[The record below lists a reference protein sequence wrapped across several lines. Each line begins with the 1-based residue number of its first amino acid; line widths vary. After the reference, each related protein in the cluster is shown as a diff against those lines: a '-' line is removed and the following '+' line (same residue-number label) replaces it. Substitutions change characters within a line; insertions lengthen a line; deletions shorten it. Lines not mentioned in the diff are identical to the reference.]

1 MFNGNIKRN
10 ATITK
15 IKLSCVFCITLGG
28 SSILQPERHV
38 FFVMI
43 YLFSFFACLVIL
55 FFDIYIYI
63 YIYIYGCKKAAFL
76 QEYIFVKKL
85 FSVRKL
91 FYFCKKAAF
100 LGKKPAFL
108 HI

>member
-15 IKLSCVFCITLGG
+15 IKLSCVFCITFGG

-38 FFVMI
+38 FFLMI

-55 FFDIYIYI
+55 FFD
-63 YIYIYGCKKAAFL
+63 IYIYGCKKAAFL

-85 FSVRKL
+85 FFVRKL
-91 FYFCKKAAF
+91 FYFCKEAF
-100 LGKKPAFL
+100 FIFVRKLPF
-108 HI
+108 

>member
-15 IKLSCVFCITLGG
+15 IKLSCVFCITFGG

-38 FFVMI
+38 FFLMI

-63 YIYIYGCKKAAFL
+63 YIYIYTV
-76 QEYIFVKKL
+76 VKKL
-85 FSVRKL
+85 L
-91 FYFCKKAAF
+91 FYSNIF
-100 LGKKPAFL
+100 L
-108 HI
+108 